1 MYLIGFERL
10 PCERIMP
17 PSCWLCGVWAVQ
29 IDQFVLAANLL
40 RRQCVELTKK
50 NLLQICLKNFQKQRW
65 FGGTYKESVLKNF
78 KSTKFLHKRRV
89 LHFMQW
95 MDVYVSMCVPYVHVI
110 DRKYILIL
118 QIFRNVEF
126 ISTWLQFF
134 ITAAEYTRY

>member
-50 NLLQICLKNFQKQRW
+50 KLVANLL
-65 FGGTYKESVLKNF
+65 E
-78 KSTKFLHKRRV
+78 KFPKTA
-89 LHFMQW
+89 
-95 MDVYVSMCVPYVHVI
+95 
-110 DRKYILIL
+110 LIW
-118 QIFRNVEF
+118 RNVQRIGVEKF
-126 ISTWLQFF
+126 
-134 ITAAEYTRY
+134 